1 MPGSGHIR
9 LDNYMQEKPFKPIVN
24 ANFKEPHRALP
35 TTFAS
40 SAQPFSLPSW
50 FFNDFD
56 TNKIWMSG
64 SGQIRKD
71 NYIPE
76 KLYKPIVNANFK
88 EPHLALPTTFA
99 HS

>member
-1 MPGSGHIR
+1 
-9 LDNYMQEKPFKPIVN
+9 
-24 ANFKEPHRALP
+24 
-35 TTFAS
+35 
-40 SAQPFSLPSW
+40 
-50 FFNDFD
+50 
-56 TNKIWMSG
+56 MSG

-71 NYIPE
+71 DYIPE